1 MKRSVTARNEVP
13 AAGAPRTVTEA
24 TYQRLRQDII
34 WGRLPPDTPLRSD
47 ELRAAY
53 AVGISPLREAGKVSR
68 ERYGRLATAAREI
81 LARAIQRGGTT
92 LRDFISPDGAPGY
105 FEQELLVYGREDE
118 PCRECGKP
126 LRHATIGQRAT
137 VWCPRCQR

>member
-53 AVGISPLREAGKVSR
+53 AVGISPLREALSR
-68 ERYGRLATAAREI
+68 LVAERLVTA
-81 LARAIQRGGTT
+81 
-92 LRDFISPDGAPGY
+92 
-105 FEQELLVYGREDE
+105 
-118 PCRECGKP
+118 
-126 LRHATIGQRAT
+126 IGQRGFRVAPLT
-137 VWCPRCQR
+137 PDDVMDVTETRLVI